1 MSALLE
7 PSAPTPA
14 VSRFE
19 SIEPS
24 ALKPAAARAEPIK
37 SSAAKPADAR
47 LASIDILRG
56 LIMIVMALDHTRD
69 YFGPGVNNPR
79 DVAEPALFLT
89 RWVTHFCAPNFIFLA
104 GISAFLFGAKA
115 GKVRDVSWFLLT
127 RGLWLIFVEI
137 TIVHIAWS
145 FSMGPGLYTFQ
156 VIFIIGASMVCLAG
170 LIFLPR
176 WGLVAFGLAVIAGH
190 NLLNDAT
197 LAQAGIVWNLLH
209 KPASIQIASGITLRI
224 LYTLI
229 PWVGVIACGY
239 ALGPLFLRDPATRA
253 RYLSRLGAG
262 LVIGFIVLRAT
273 NLYGDPDRWIV
284 GSNWLSTALSF
295 INCEKYPASLLYLAM
310 TIGPALLLLAAFE
323 RGYARGPWAERIA
336 TFGRV
341 PFAYYVVHLFLI
353 HTLTIAY
360 ALAVGINTD
369 FMVGTWPFVKP
380 PGYGM
385 GLLGI
390 YCVWFIV
397 ILTLYPFCRWFS
409 TVKSRRRDWWLKY
422 L

>member
-1 MSALLE
+1 MSTLLD

-14 VSRFE
+14 ISRFE

-24 ALKPAAARAEPIK
+24 ALKPAAGRVGPIE
-37 SSAAKPADAR
+37 SSAAKPTDAR
-47 LASIDILRG
+47 LMSIDILRG

-69 YFGPGVNNPR
+69 YFGPGINNPR

-89 RWVTHFCAPNFIFLA
+89 RWITHFCAPNFIFLA
-104 GISAFLFGAKA
+104 GISAFLYGAKA
-115 GKVRDVSWFLLT
+115 GKVRDVSRFLLT
-127 RGLWLIFVEI
+127 RGLWLIFIEL

-156 VIFIIGASMVCLAG
+156 VIFVIGASMVCLAG

-176 WGLVAFGLAVIAGH
+176 WGLVAFGLAVILGH

-209 KPASIQIASGITLRI
+209 KPASIELWPGTTLRI

-229 PWVGVIACGY
+229 PWVGVMACGY
-239 ALGPLFLRDPATRA
+239 ALGPLFLCDSATRV
-253 RYLSRLGAG
+253 RNLWRLGAG
-262 LVIGFIVLRAT
+262 IVIGFIVLRAT
-273 NLYGDPDRWIV
+273 NLYGDPAPWIV
-284 GSNWLSTALSF
+284 AGTGLSTALSF
-295 INCEKYPASLLYLAM
+295 LNCEKYPASLLYLAM

-323 RGYARGPWAERIA
+323 RTRARGPWAERIA
-336 TFGRV
+336 TYGRV

-369 FMVGTWPFVKP
+369 FMIGTWPFVKP
-380 PGYGM
+380 TGYGM
-385 GLLGI
+385 GLVGI
-390 YCVWFIV
+390 YCMWIIV
-397 ILTLYPFCRWFS
+397 VLTLYPFCRWFAE
-409 TVKSRRRDWWLKY
+409 VKRRRRDWWLKY